1 MPVNT
6 AAPEPGTLH
15 KTHRAVY
22 RRKTG
27 RRRANRPCITA
38 GLCLEAVHM
47 HWMCCARIRASQH
60 RCARSAAGCVLRGEN
75 AALRARAGVEH
86 RYLTRASTRRSDA
99 RQEARGTSPSYPA
112 CPMVQTCWASGCGNT
127 QPEGEVPRKSGSP
140 SRQCPVLAAPHSHAG
155 IPTQYRKAQ
164 CLVRLRI
171 CAAWTKT
178 VSGFVPGGGV

>member
-22 RRKTG
+22 RSKTG
-27 RRRANRPCITA
+27 HRRANRPCITA

-47 HWMCCARIRASQH
+47 HWMCPRPPRGGRDFRIARDGIGLVFLCFSRAPKKSI
-60 RCARSAAGCVLRGEN
+60 
-75 AALRARAGVEH
+75 
-86 RYLTRASTRRSDA
+86 STRRLIPTRCERVWYSK
-99 RQEARGTSPSYPA
+99 QGTKKLNASI
-112 CPMVQTCWASGCGNT
+112 TCWASGCGKT

-140 SRQCPVLAAPHSHAG
+140 SRQSPVLAAPHSHAG
-155 IPTQYRKAQ
+155 ITTQYRKAQ

-178 VSGFVPGGGV
+178 VSGYCIGYI